1 MTLAGPRDRR
11 DDGCVEPPIQH
22 RDVTTIMRLLS
33 DIQVDVREIRELL
46 EEDEDGEEETLEND
60 G

>member
-1 MTLAGPRDRR
+1 MWG
-11 DDGCVEPPIQH
+11 VEPPIEH

-46 EEDEDGEEETLEND
+46 EENEDGEKETLEND

>member
-1 MTLAGPRDRR
+1 MWG
-11 DDGCVEPPIQH
+11 VEPPIEH

-46 EEDEDGEEETLEND
+46 EENEDGKEETLEND